1 MWTIVHSQG
10 HPPVLY
16 SLHMT
21 EETARKCTNALLQRF
36 AEERCKQGLS
46 KRKLAEAAGLDPKAI
61 TLLER
66 GDRMPAI
73 TNVLRI
79 ASALSLTL
87 SEELAHVEPK
97 EERQDA

>member
-1 MWTIVHSQG
+1 
-10 HPPVLY
+10 
-16 SLHMT
+16 MT
-21 EETARKCTNALLQRF
+21 AETARKCTIDLLQRL

-73 TNVLRI
+73 TTVLRI
-79 ASALSLTL
+79 TSALGLSL
-87 SEELAHVEPK
+87 SEELSHVEPK
-97 EERQDA
+97 EAA